1 MKKVVIC
8 AQCGSK
14 MRAGIKFCT
23 KCGYGLRDEQ
33 AEALAAAALAEEISA
48 NQFTEEEL
56 AALEAAA
63 AEVVVEEPEAV
74 AEEVVAEAAPT
85 VEAVAEEAVAE
96 PLPLT
101 KKQKKIDEA
110 NEKVRRELAEKE
122 VDRAKIGETM
132 QLAAQSYDSRIADLW
147 QEGDIALSKKKEK
160 EGEKV
165 EKIKV
170 ARRLSNY
177 RKLARKERGQTMAL
191 LSESERANKYKQN
204 EKKNEVRAKVHE
216 NRLLAKEVEA
226 SKKLQKEQAKTEA
239 KLQSMRHK
247 NELKT
252 EKTTAASKK
261 AHYRKLSKEEFN
273 QTKALIAEAERT
285 DKVKQKEK
293 KNEVRA
299 KVHENRLLS
308 NEVATSTKLQKE
320 QAKSEVEL
328 QAIRH
333 KNELKT
339 EKTTAASKK
348 AHNKKIAKQE
358 RTRSIAL
365 LNEEH
370 RFDKSRQ
377 SEADNALAA
386 KEHENRLLEEDVRA
400 AKKLQKKNAEA
411 ELKLQSIRHKSDLG
425 AARKVAA
432 EKTDATKKLAAEEA
446 KASLQQNDEL
456 KKSVQERT
464 FENRLYAKKTKADL
478 KLQKHRQADIVKAA
492 DATAYMTAKE
502 NKKLGYAEIRSAKET
517 LSPEA
522 VASRRQAEA
531 VELNFQKQ
539 RLDEKRT
546 LRGVGVEK
554 KLIRQRSADMDKNA
568 NLAASLR
575 AKETKLL
582 GKAERKSLQVGLT
595 EEILETRRQADEI
608 RLKTDERYYED
619 KLYAKKIAAEKRL
632 IKIKAADAEKIQNEG
647 IKDKKLLQ
655 SAQMM
660 EDSRNARVKSEET
673 KRLLRH
679 QKSEDELLRRRT
691 GLDQRMSA
699 REDRLELKKQ
709 NAITAHEEKV
719 MAAKEKELVLNKK
732 LAKAYEDEQIKR
744 AKRIGKISGV
754 PVSLVPA
761 LTGEASPMMLQ
772 TGGGLMEGNASS
784 LQNPEVLLSNS
795 YEDNRAQYLAY
806 KRRKKEEKERLRFV
820 EIGIRN
826 DKKYYS
832 TIYRN
837 GEVLVPKRNV
847 RISRIQGIIAIVL
860 MLVML
865 VGSLLPMYTAYKPE
879 GLFFPT
885 FNILNGVDSEANFS
899 FETVL
904 GNGSTPFTEETAPM
918 EYITAVLNRFMSDPA
933 GTVMGGVGEITERL
947 GVMLENEGW
956 TAANV
961 GRIAVFLL
969 VAIAV
974 VLNPII
980 ILFNLFIAV
989 IRFIFYSLKNRES
1002 VGITKIM
1009 KNLRASY
1016 TMLGFLLMPMLIMGD
1031 HISPYGEVK
1040 AAYELQLGGTIMIA
1054 TFAVAVL
1061 LNMILNL
1068 IKVHEKGDRKY
1079 ARAVRVGA
1087 ALRLVLLIAAFVLIK
1102 MSGAIFFEA
1111 CTPGIPG
1118 YIGCALILLFTLCY
1132 GFCLRS
1138 VSTVGFEIIGYTRGK
1153 TTSHMTMAI
1162 AGIVASA
1169 LSLIMLFVFTPSA
1182 GVTDFSLIGQ
1192 AGALACFALMLL
1204 LSGVIALIKR
1214 FIAARHSLIEPILN
1228 ALGEGYP
1235 IK

>member
-63 AEVVVEEPEAV
+63 AEVAVEEPEAV
-74 AEEVVAEAAPT
+74 VEEVVAEAAP
-85 VEAVAEEAVAE
+85 EAVVEEAVVEEAIAE

-101 KKQKKIDEA
+101 KKQKKIDRE
-110 NEKVRRELAEKE
+110 NDKVRRELAEKE
-122 VDRAKIGETM
+122 VDRAKIGESI
-132 QLAAQSYDSRIADLW
+132 QLAAQSYDSRIADMQ
-147 QEGDIALSKKKEK
+147 QEADIVLSKKKEK

-177 RKLARKERGQTMAL
+177 RKLARKERSQTMAL
-191 LSESERANKYKQN
+191 LSEGERAEKYKQK

-216 NRLLAKEVEA
+216 NRLLAKEVEV

-252 EKTTAASKK
+252 EKNAASSKK
-261 AHYRKLSKEEFN
+261 AHYRKLSKQEFN
-273 QTKALIAEAERT
+273 HNKALIAEAERT
-285 DKVKQKEK
+285 DKFKQKEK

-308 NEVATSTKLQKE
+308 NEVVTSTKLQKE

-333 KNELKT
+333 KNELKA
-339 EKTTAASKK
+339 EKTAAANKK
-348 AHNKKIAKQE
+348 AHNRKIAKQE
-358 RTRSIAL
+358 RTRNIAL

-370 RFDKSRQ
+370 RFDKSKQR
-377 SEADNALAA
+377 EADNALAA

-411 ELKLQSIRHKSDLG
+411 ELKLQGIRHKSDLG
-425 AARKVAA
+425 AARKVAS
-432 EKTDATKKLAAEEA
+432 EKADATKKLAAEEA

-568 NLAASLR
+568 NIAASLR

-582 GKAERKSLQVGLT
+582 GKAERKSLQIGLT

-632 IKIKAADAEKIQNEG
+632 IKVKAADAEKIQNEG

-691 GLDQRMSA
+691 SLDQRMSA

-709 NAITAHEEKV
+709 NAINAHEEKV

-772 TGGGLMEGNASS
+772 TGGGLMEGNAAS

-847 RISRIQGIIAIVL
+847 RISRIQGLIAIVL
-860 MLVML
+860 MIVML
-865 VGSLLPMYTAYKPE
+865 VGAMLPMYRAPE
-879 GLFFPT
+879 DAL
-885 FNILNGVDSEANFS
+885 NILNGSDSNFYFS
-899 FETVL
+899 FESVL
-904 GNGSTPFTEETAPM
+904 GSSSSFSED
-918 EYITAVLNRFMSDPA
+918 SDPIGYVTTALNAVMANPA
-933 GTVMGGVGEITERL
+933 GGIGEFVAGLTGLLGQEGAPGIGV
-947 GVMLENEGW
+947 
-956 TAANV
+956 
-961 GRIAVFLL
+961 AVVVLL
-969 VAIAV
+969 LAVAI

-980 ILFNLFIAV
+980 ILFNLFIAA
-989 IRFIFYSLKNRES
+989 IRFIFYMLRRRES

-1016 TMLGFLLMPMLIMGD
+1016 SMLGFILLPMLVMEG
-1031 HISPYGEVK
+1031 
-1040 AAYELQLGGTIMIA
+1040 YELALGGTIMLA
-1054 TFAVAVL
+1054 TFGVSIL
-1061 LNMILNL
+1061 FNMLLNL

-1079 ARAVRVGA
+1079 ARAVRIS
-1087 ALRLVLLIAAFVLIK
+1087 ALVRLLLLVVAFVLLK
-1102 MSGAIFFEA
+1102 MGNAICFVPNMADF
-1111 CTPGIPG
+1111 TG
-1118 YIGCALILLFTLCY
+1118 YLALAFIALFTVFY
-1132 GFCLRS
+1132 GFSLRS
-1138 VSTVGFEIIGYTRGK
+1138 VTTLGFEIIGYTRGK
-1153 TTSHMTMAI
+1153 STSHLTMSI
-1162 AGIVASA
+1162 AGIVASVFA
-1169 LSLIMLFVFTPSA
+1169 FITLFLLPLSA
-1182 GVTDFSLIGQ
+1182 GVTTSSIVGI
-1192 AGALACFALMLL
+1192 AGALGCFAGTLL
-1204 LSGVIALIKR
+1204 FTGIFALVKR
-1214 FIAARHSLIEPILN
+1214 IIAARYSLIEPILN

>member
-63 AEVVVEEPEAV
+63 AEVAVEEPEAV
-74 AEEVVAEAAPT
+74 AEAVVAEAAP
-85 VEAVAEEAVAE
+85 EAEAVAE

-101 KKQKKIDEA
+101 KKQKKIDQA
-110 NEKVRRELAEKE
+110 NDRVRRELAVKE
-122 VDRAKIGETM
+122 VDRAKIDESI
-132 QLAAQSYDSRIADLW
+132 QLAAQSYDSRIADLQ

-177 RKLARKERGQTMAL
+177 RKLARKERSQTMAL
-191 LSESERANKYKQN
+191 LSEGERADKYKQK

-216 NRLLAKEVEA
+216 NRLLAKEVEV
-226 SKKLQKEQAKTEA
+226 SKKLQKEQAKSEA
-239 KLQSMRHK
+239 K
-247 NELKT
+247 
-252 EKTTAASKK
+252 
-261 AHYRKLSKEEFN
+261 
-273 QTKALIAEAERT
+273 
-285 DKVKQKEK
+285 
-293 KNEVRA
+293 
-299 KVHENRLLS
+299 
-308 NEVATSTKLQKE
+308 
-320 QAKSEVEL
+320 L

-348 AHNKKIAKQE
+348 AHNSKIAKQE
-358 RTRSIAL
+358 RERNIAL
-365 LNEEH
+365 LKEAQ
-370 RFDKSRQ
+370 RFDKSKQ
-377 SEADNALAA
+377 LEADGLLAA
-386 KEHENRLLEEDVRA
+386 KSHENRMLEEDVRA
-400 AKKLQKKNAEA
+400 AKKLQKKNADA

-478 KLQKHRQADIVKAA
+478 KLQKHRQADIAKAA
-492 DATAYMTAKE
+492 DAAAYMTAKE

-575 AKETKLL
+575 AKETKML
-582 GKAERKSLQVGLT
+582 GKAERKSLQIGLT

-632 IKIKAADAEKIQNEG
+632 IKLKAADAEKIQNKG

-691 GLDQRMSA
+691 TLDQRMSA

-865 VGSLLPMYTAYKPE
+865 VGSMLPMYRAHQPD

-885 FNILNGVDSEANFS
+885 FRILNGTNDSSADFS

-904 GNGSTPFTEETAPM
+904 GNSSTPFTEETAPM
-918 EYITAVLNRFMSDPA
+918 DYLMSVLNKFMSDPA

-947 GVMLENEGW
+947 ATMLEKEGW
-956 TAANV
+956 TAQNI
-961 GRIAVFLL
+961 GRIVVFIL
-969 VAIAV
+969 VAIAI

-980 ILFNLFIAV
+980 ILFNLFIAI

-1016 TMLGFLLMPMLIMGD
+1016 SMLGFILLPMLVMGD
-1031 HISPYGEVK
+1031 YVTEGGKVVASYD
-1040 AAYELQLGGTIMIA
+1040 LRLGGTIMIA

-1079 ARAVRVGA
+1079 ARAVRIGA
-1087 ALRLVLLIAAFVLIK
+1087 LLRLVLLVAAFVLIK
-1102 MSGAIFFEA
+1102 MSGAFFFEVG
-1111 CTPGIPG
+1111 TPGISG
-1118 YIGCALILLFTLCY
+1118 YIGCALIALFAFCY

-1138 VSTVGFEIIGYTRGK
+1138 VTTLGFEIIGYTRGK

-1169 LSLIMLFVFTPSA
+1169 LSLVMLFVFTPSA
-1182 GVTDFSLIGQ
+1182 GVTDFSLVGQ
-1192 AGALACFALMLL
+1192 VGVLACFAAMLL
-1204 LSGVIALIKR
+1204 LTGVVVLVKR
-1214 FIAARHSLIEPILN
+1214 IIAARYNLIEPILN

>member
-63 AEVVVEEPEAV
+63 AEVAVEEPETV
-74 AEEVVAEAAPT
+74 TEEVAADGAPEA
-85 VEAVAEEAVAE
+85 EAVAE

-110 NEKVRRELAEKE
+110 NDKVRRELAEKE
-122 VDRAKIGETM
+122 VDRAKIGESI
-132 QLAAQSYDSRIADLW
+132 QLAAQSYDSRIADL
-147 QEGDIALSKKKEK
+147 QQGGDVALSKKKEK

-170 ARRLSNY
+170 ARRLSSY
-177 RKLARKERGQTMAL
+177 RKLARKERSQTMAL
-191 LSESERANKYKQN
+191 LNESERTDKYKQN

-226 SKKLQKEQAKTEA
+226 SKKLQKEQAK
-239 KLQSMRHK
+239 
-247 NELKT
+247 
-252 EKTTAASKK
+252 
-261 AHYRKLSKEEFN
+261 
-273 QTKALIAEAERT
+273 
-285 DKVKQKEK
+285 
-293 KNEVRA
+293 
-299 KVHENRLLS
+299 
-308 NEVATSTKLQKE
+308 
-320 QAKSEVEL
+320 SEIEL

-339 EKTTAASKK
+339 EKNTAASKK
-348 AHNKKIAKQE
+348 AHNRKIAKQE
-358 RTRSIAL
+358 RTRSLAL
-365 LNEEH
+365 LGEEQ
-370 RFDKSRQ
+370 RFDKSKQR
-377 SEADNALAA
+377 EADGLLAA
-386 KEHENRLLEEDVRA
+386 KAHENRLLEEDVRA
-400 AKKLQKKNAEA
+400 AQKLQKKNSEA
-411 ELKLQSIRHKSDLG
+411 ELKLQSIRHKSDLS

-432 EKTDATKKLAAEEA
+432 DKTDATKKLAAEEA

-492 DATAYMTAKE
+492 DATAYTNAKE

-575 AKETKLL
+575 AKENKLL
-582 GKAERKSLQVGLT
+582 GKAERKSLQIGLT

-632 IKIKAADAEKIQNEG
+632 IKTKAADAEKIQNEG

-691 GLDQRMSA
+691 SLDQRMSA

-709 NAITAHEEKV
+709 DAITAHEEKV

-732 LAKAYEDEQIKR
+732 LAKVYENEQIKR

-865 VGSLLPMYTAYKPE
+865 VGSMLPMYTAYKPE

-885 FNILNGVDSEANFS
+885 FNILNGVDSKADFS

-947 GVMLENEGW
+947 GVMLEKEGW

-961 GRIAVFLL
+961 GRIVVFLL
-969 VAIAV
+969 VAIAI

-980 ILFNLFIAV
+980 ILFNLFIA
-989 IRFIFYSLKNRES
+989 ILRFIFYMLKNRES

-1016 TMLGFLLMPMLIMGD
+1016 SMLGFILLPMLVMGT
-1031 HISPYGEVK
+1031 HVHYNEVRS
-1040 AAYELQLGGTIMIA
+1040 AYEMKLGGTIMLA

-1061 LNMILNL
+1061 FNLILNL

-1079 ARAVRVGA
+1079 ARAVRIGA
-1087 ALRLVLLIAAFVLIK
+1087 LLRLVLLVAAFVLLK
-1102 MSGAIFFEA
+1102 MSGNIFFEVG
-1111 CTPGIPG
+1111 TPGIAG
-1118 YIGCALILLFTLCY
+1118 YIACALIALYVFVY

-1138 VSTVGFEIIGYTRGK
+1138 VTTLGFEIIGYTRGK
-1153 TTSHMTMAI
+1153 TTSHMTMGI
-1162 AGIVASA
+1162 AGIVASV
-1169 LSLIMLFVFTPSA
+1169 LSLVVLFLLTPSA
-1182 GVTDFSLIGQ
+1182 GVTEFSMIG
-1192 AGALACFALMLL
+1192 AIGTLACFAVMLL
-1204 LSGVIALIKR
+1204 LSGVMALVKR
-1214 FIAARHSLIEPILN
+1214 IIAARYNLIEPILN